1 MNRPPAYL
9 FFFVLLCIAP
19 IGAQQSRDTNP
30 VTMFRSLTP
39 PPGWHPS
46 DSLRIFQGE
55 ELYRLIDGGADVYS
69 EYGFTLAGSRRYSS
83 PEGNEIDIEIYEMRD
98 PDAAYGIYS
107 FLAAESGTPVPLGQ
121 EGVGSDGF
129 LLFQKAR
136 FVISLTALAEGEQA
150 ALIAL
155 GRAVDSLIVP
165 GGQRPD
171 LVDAL
176 LRPNF
181 RNTGVVAIRGSISFD
196 QRSRLGLG
204 NLFRIRE
211 GAGGL
216 FDGCR
221 TFILRYPGSAACDSA
236 ESQGVYALTS
246 EGGYRQVS
254 ANDTARL
261 LAQPGGSLIH
271 SARSGRHL
279 LLTMGEGREKVQRVA
294 FMLGRVALKPR

>member
-1 MNRPPAYL
+1 M
-9 FFFVLLCIAP
+9 
-19 IGAQQSRDTNP
+19 
-30 VTMFRSLTP
+30 
-39 PPGWHPS
+39 
-46 DSLRIFQGE
+46 
-55 ELYRLIDGGADVYS
+55 
-69 EYGFTLAGSRRYSS
+69 
-83 PEGNEIDIEIYEMRD
+83 EIYEMRD
-98 PDAAYGIYS
+98 PEAAYGIYS
-107 FLAAESGTPVPLGQ
+107 FLAAETGTPVPLGQ
-121 EGVGSDGF
+121 EGIGSDGF
-129 LLFQKAR
+129 LIFQKAR
-136 FVISLTALAEGEQA
+136 FVVSLTALAEGEQA

-204 NLFRIRE
+204 NLFRVRD

-254 ANDTARL
+254 ANETARL